1 MTGKGTAGIL
11 FFFWKLRIN
20 CDLPTPSAPLGVSD
34 FQFSMIYFL
43 QRKDLLLLFEL
54 AATKSLV
61 EREVEVP
68 GQEGEKHVGKRLE
81 EPSSHFS

>member
-11 FFFWKLRIN
+11 FWKLRID
-20 CDLPTPSAPLGVSD
+20 CDLPTPSAPLGVSA
-34 FQFSMIYFL
+34 FQFSVKYFL
-43 QRKDLLLLFEL
+43 QRKDLLLLSEL

-68 GQEGEKHVGKRLE
+68 GQEGEKHVGGERLE
-81 EPSSHFS
+81 EPPSYFS